1 MLNLINQE
9 NQEYQENQENL
20 VSSEEML
27 DIIAEYGLST
37 ETQASGSY
45 TEGLE
50 LLETLPSTHKR
61 YKGRIEDTDVYFLSP
76 ELFLKTIQQT
86 EKTLNIQ
93 LSTAV

>member
-1 MLNLINQE
+1 MLNLI

>member
-1 MLNLINQE
+1 MLNLI

-50 LLETLPSTHKR
+50 LLETLPSSHKR